1 MPTGIWK
8 PGAGITLDK
17 ARFLPYYTESNLNAS
32 WNTIKELLMSKEME
46 REMLQAAARKVAAKV
61 LSSRAEEID
70 AQGEFPWDI
79 VDLFGKQGFLSVLLP
94 EAYGG
99 MDGDITSFCLVIEEI
114 AKVCGSSS
122 LLVLVQGVGTMPILI
137 AGNDE
142 QKKKYFDRIASENK
156 LVAFTLTEPEA
167 GSDAASLRTKAEGQ
181 GDHYKLNGR
190 KCFITN
196 GGVADFYSTFV
207 VTDPEKGEEGVS
219 VIVIDKGTP
228 GLSSGKEENKMGMRG
243 SNTTDV
249 VFEDCL
255 VPRENLLG
263 TEGQGWKTAMKTLN
277 MSRPAV
283 GAQAVGIAQGSL
295 DLAIG
300 YSDER
305 HQFGRPIS
313 KFQGIR
319 FMLADMATQIEAARS
334 LVYRTAAIIDS
345 KEGDSHRLSAMA
357 KYFASDVAMKVTTD
371 AVQIL
376 GGYGYM
382 KDYKVERMMRDAK
395 LTQIYEGTNQI
406 QRMVVAHH
414 LLAKVGEQSMI

>member
-1 MPTGIWK
+1 MK
-8 PGAGITLDK
+8 
-17 ARFLPYYTESNLNAS
+17 ESF
-32 WNTIKELLMSKEME
+32 MSKEME
-46 REMLQAAARKVAAKV
+46 REMLRTTARKIATKIVA
-61 LSSRAEEID
+61 SRAEKID
-70 AQGEFPWDI
+70 ANGEFPWDI
-79 VDLFGKQGFLSVLLP
+79 AELFGKQGFLSILLP
-94 EAYGG
+94 EDYGG

-137 AGNDE
+137 GGNDE
-142 QKKKYFDRIASENK
+142 QKKKYFDLIASENK
-156 LVAFTLTEPEA
+156 LVAFTLTEPDS
-167 GSDAASLRTKAEGQ
+167 GSDAASMKTRAVSQ
-181 GDHYKLNGR
+181 GDHYALNGR

-196 GGVADFYSTFV
+196 GDVADLYSTFV
-207 VTDPEKGEEGVS
+207 VTDPEQGSEGISVMVVEKGSE
-219 VIVIDKGTP
+219 
-228 GLSSGKEENKMGMRG
+228 GLSSGKPESKMGMRG

-249 VFEDCL
+249 IFENCI
-255 VPRENLLG
+255 VPKENLLG
-263 TEGQGWKTAMKTLN
+263 TEGHGWDIAMKTLN

-283 GAQAVGIAQGSL
+283 GAQALGIAQGAL
-295 DLAIG
+295 DIAIN
-300 YSDER
+300 YSNER
-305 HQFGRPIS
+305 HQFGRPIA

-334 LVYRTAAIIDS
+334 LVYKTAAIIDS
-345 KEGDSHRLSAMA
+345 KEGDSHMLSAMT

-395 LTQIYEGTNQI
+395 LTQIYEGTNQV

-414 LLAKVGEQSMI
+414 LLTGAADPSLG

>member
-1 MPTGIWK
+1 MI
-8 PGAGITLDK
+8 IV
-17 ARFLPYYTESNLNAS
+17 
-32 WNTIKELLMSKEME
+32 KENLMSKEKE
-46 REMLQAAARKVAAKV
+46 REMIRATAKKIATKLIAPRAAEV
-61 LSSRAEEID
+61 D
-70 AQGEFPWDI
+70 ATGEFPWDI
-79 VDLFGKQGFLSVLLP
+79 TELLGKQGLLSILLP
-94 EAYGG
+94 ETYGG

-122 LLVLVQGVGTMPILI
+122 LLVLVQGVGTMPIMI
-137 AGNDE
+137 AGNDD
-142 QKKKYFDRIASENK
+142 QKKKYFDLIALENS
-156 LVAFTLTEPEA
+156 LMAFTLTEPDA
-167 GSDAASLRTKAEGQ
+167 GSDAASLKTRAVNQ
-181 GDHYKLNGR
+181 GDHYTLNGR

-196 GGVADFYSTFV
+196 GGVADLYSAFAF
-207 VTDPEKGEEGVS
+207 TDPEKGSEGISALV
-219 VIVIDKGTP
+219 VEKGTE
-228 GLSSGKEENKMGMRG
+228 GLSSGKPEDKMGMRG

-249 VFEDCL
+249 IFEDCI
-255 VPRENLLG
+255 VPKENLLG
-263 TEGQGWKTAMKTLN
+263 AEGQGWEIAMKTLH

-283 GAQAVGIAQGSL
+283 GAQAVGIAQGAL
-295 DLAIG
+295 DIAIN
-300 YSDER
+300 YSNER

-345 KEGDSHRLSAMA
+345 KEGDSDMLSAMA

-382 KDYKVERMMRDAK
+382 RDYTVERMMRDAK
-395 LTQIYEGTNQI
+395 LTQIYEGSNQV

-414 LLAKVGEQSMI
+414 LIIKKGEKSAD